1 MAAEMGTRELMIIFA
16 AVLFAVLLASAAQSY
31 VEVFTPEEEG
41 PAVEAKRALLKEAD
55 LMKLHNTVYAQVG
68 EERWVGEVR
77 PQFMSELTALT
88 IRETGNPFPKWQDVV
103 EWTKKNPQKA
113 RGILER
119 YLKPIE

>member
-1 MAAEMGTRELMIIFA
+1 MVIFV
-16 AVLFAVLLASAAQSY
+16 AVLFAVLSASAAQSY
-31 VEVFTPEEEG
+31 VEVFAPEEGFAPEEEG
-41 PAVEAKRALLKEAD
+41 PAVEAKRALLKEAG
-55 LMKLHNTVYAQVG
+55 LMELHNTVYARVG

-103 EWTKKNPQKA
+103 EWTNKNPQDA

-119 YLKPIE
+119 YLKPVE